1 MSADTTL
8 HSDERSLNCK
18 RSTYMDWDEYFMAVA
33 FLVSKRS
40 KDPVTRVGACIVDNE
55 NRIVGVGYNGMPRGC
70 SDDIFPWKKKSDN
83 KLDEKKLYVCHAEI
97 NAILNKNSNKLKNC
111 KMYVGLF
118 PCNECAKVIIQS
130 GLKKIIYMSDKYNF
144 KIKTIAAK
152 RMFDAANVKYI
163 RYIPKNNKIVIDFN
177 EINHIPNMKNLES
190 ALVETSCDKQNHNDN
205 DCDEST
211 LSLKNDKSSTNAEKI
226 DDANEEQNLTEMKS
240 LMK

>member
-1 MSADTTL
+1 
-8 HSDERSLNCK
+8 
-18 RSTYMDWDEYFMAVA
+18 
-33 FLVSKRS
+33 
-40 KDPVTRVGACIVDNE
+40 
-55 NRIVGVGYNGMPRGC
+55 
-70 SDDIFPWKKKSDN
+70 
-83 KLDEKKLYVCHAEI
+83 
-97 NAILNKNSNKLKNC
+97 
-111 KMYVGLF
+111 MYVGLF

-152 RMFDAANVKYI
+152 RMFDAANVKYMYDLPFFFKLLYLMGLRI
-163 RYIPKNNKIVIDFN
+163 LNLFSSYYRRYIPKNNKIVIDFN